1 MEISIEMCHAESLL
15 SSEIEQINI
24 LMRELS
30 LGAGLIQKEY
40 LLEMNRGA
48 TIILFARLEGRI
60 IGMGSVVRI
69 QKISGLIALIEDVVV
84 LSEHRGKGI
93 AEKLCRRLISLAQVF
108 GAHYVGLTSSPKREA
123 ANRLYRRLGFEIRET
138 NHYRLRL

>member
-40 LLEMNRGA
+40 LLEINRGA

-84 LSEHRGKGI
+84 LS
-93 AEKLCRRLISLAQVF
+93 
-108 GAHYVGLTSSPKREA
+108 
-123 ANRLYRRLGFEIRET
+123 
-138 NHYRLRL
+138 